1 MATDPWSERD
11 TEWFISS
18 PADVPSMKWVWAVP
32 ILIPSIVLVFEPGS
46 AALSVPLGDEIP
58 LTGTSTGSPT
68 VYLFLTGPN
77 LPANG
82 VRLSDGAPV
91 VTGSSSSF
99 TRVDV
104 LTDNTWRYEWDTS
117 DLGGMI
123 DVGSYVVY
131 VVGEPAGKEDLA
143 GKEYATV
150 SVSLTKPSISV
161 VTASPTPATT
171 RTIEISTPPAT
182 MTTQVPT
189 ESPVTETTTPATG
202 MPVPGLISLV
212 ALILIVM
219 IAASRRN

>member
-1 MATDPWSERD
+1 ML
-11 TEWFISS
+11 
-18 PADVPSMKWVWAVP
+18 PARFRYVPLL
-32 ILIPSIVLVFEPGS
+32 LIALVFIPAFS

-58 LTGTSTGSPT
+58 LTGTSTGSQT
-68 VYLFLTGPN
+68 VSLFLTGPN

-104 LTDNTWRYEWDTS
+104 LTDNTWRYEWDTGG
-117 DLGGMI
+117 LGGMI

-161 VTASPTPATT
+161 VTASPPPATT
-171 RTIEISTPPAT
+171 QTIEISTPPTT

-189 ESPVTETTTPATG
+189 ESPLTETTTPAAG

-212 ALILIVM
+212 AVILVVM

>member
-1 MATDPWSERD
+1 ML
-11 TEWFISS
+11 
-18 PADVPSMKWVWAVP
+18 PARFRYVPLL
-32 ILIPSIVLVFEPGS
+32 LIALVFIPAFS

-58 LTGTSTGSPT
+58 LTGTSTGSQT

-104 LTDNTWRYEWDTS
+104 LTDNTWRYEWDTGA
-117 DLGGMI
+117 LGGMI

-161 VTASPTPATT
+161 VTASPTLTT
-171 RTIEISTPPAT
+171 TGTIEISTPPTT